1 MNKEALY
8 YQSLDFHTVRCSLC
22 PHRCVLHDGKVGVCR
37 VRHNE
42 KGELKTDVYG
52 FVSAIH
58 FDPIEKKP
66 LYHFYPGS
74 VILSIGSYGCN
85 LRCRFCQNYS
95 ISQSAV
101 APDFAGTI
109 ISPEQIIEKALSN
122 PKNMGIAF
130 TYNEPTVWIEYML
143 DIARLAK
150 SAGIKTVMVSNGF
163 INEEPL
169 IALLGCIDAFSIDI
183 KAFTE
188 DFYRKT
194 TSSQLE
200 PVKETLKRI
209 SRSGKHLELVNLLI
223 PGNNDLEPDF
233 VAMVKWVAAEL
244 GRDTVFHI
252 SRYFPTYRMT
262 TEATQVD
269 VIKKFQL
276 IAAKEL
282 SYVYTGNIPGESND
296 TFCKWCNTLLI
307 TRNYCQTDISGLTSD
322 GRCRHC
328 GNLFLKKI

>member
-1 MNKEALY
+1 MNKEALF
-8 YQSLDFHTVRCSLC
+8 YQSIGNQTVQCVLC
-22 PHRCVLHDGKVGVCR
+22 PHQCVLQDGKAGICR

-42 KGELKTDVYG
+42 KGVLITDVYG

-74 VILSIGSYGCN
+74 IILSIGSYGCN
-85 LRCRFCQNYS
+85 FRCQFCQNYT

-101 APDFAGTI
+101 EPVLVKTNLT
-109 ISPEQIIEKALSN
+109 PQQIIEKALSN
-122 PKNMGIAF
+122 PANIGIAF

-150 SAGIKTVMVSNGF
+150 GAGLKTVMVSNGF

-169 IALLGCIDAFSIDI
+169 NALLECIDAFSIDI

-188 DFYRKT
+188 DFYRKVT
-194 TSSQLE
+194 FSRLE

-209 SRSGKHLELVNLLI
+209 SRSGRHLELVNLLV
-223 PGNNDLEPDF
+223 PGENDLEHDF

-244 GRDTVFHI
+244 GKDTVFHI
-252 SRYFPTYRMT
+252 SRYFPTYKMT
-262 TEATQVD
+262 AEATQTA
-269 VIKKFQL
+269 VIKRFQL
-276 IAAKEL
+276 LAKEEL
-282 SYVYTGNIPGESND
+282 SYVYTGNMPGESND
-296 TFCKWCNTLLI
+296 TFCEKCKNLLI
-307 TRNYCQTDISGLTSD
+307 TRNYYETALSGLTSE
-322 GRCRHC
+322 GRCRLC
-328 GNLFLKKI
+328 GNLFLKKT